1 MQNFEFSYYN
11 RSRLQYGFKGCLSF
25 YDSEK
30 HLYLNSF
37 PGAKSVNLHSINVLQ
52 TVLAGD
58 GDFKS
63 EQAAFGLI
71 HTNGAFQ
78 SLAFQRTCKAV
89 RRNKE
94 RDGYRLNLAARN
106 TQGLQPC
113 VNPIFVHPFRRTR

>member
-1 MQNFEFSYYN
+1 MSI
-11 RSRLQYGFKGCLSF
+11 F

-63 EQAAFGLI
+63 EKAAFGLI

-78 SLAFQRTCKAV
+78 SLAFQRTYEVV
-89 RRNKE
+89 RRNSE
-94 RDGYRLNLAARN
+94 GDGYRLNQAASRGAHKVCSLISIRYLFILLVEQGRN
-106 TQGLQPC
+106 PRGSG
-113 VNPIFVHPFRRTR
+113 R